1 MATTSRS
8 TVHGRLRWYMISY
21 VFAGLVI
28 NYLDRASLGVALPFM
43 GETFHLSKT
52 EEGMILAAFF
62 WSYDFFQLAAGWF
75 VDRYGPRR
83 TFTFAAVWWSLF
95 TSLTALAGSFA
106 SLFGVRLL
114 LGVGES
120 PAATTSAKVV
130 GRWFPKHE
138 RALATG
144 IWDSGSRVGGVI
156 ALPIVTTLIAWLG
169 WRWTFA
175 IIGVVGLLWA
185 YGWWRAYRDPQE
197 HPKITQ
203 EELDYLREGGAR
215 GFEGDE
221 GEGDQVRWRDLFRYR
236 TIWAMMLGF
245 FCLNM
250 VVYFFLTFFPT
261 YLVEERNFSLLKLG
275 LFGALPGLVA
285 IGGEWL
291 GGWLADRRIS
301 AGDSVTKVRK
311 TFIAGGFLV
320 STVIGIAVWVPEA
333 WMALA
338 LLSVAYAGSTFA
350 AANIWSLPADVAP
363 ADRHVASI
371 GGIQNFASN
380 FAGIISPIMIGVLV
394 DRTSS
399 FTVPLMVIS
408 AVALLGAFT
417 YAVILKRVE
426 PLGLPTTEHAR

>member
-1 MATTSRS
+1 MVTSAKTHPRS
-8 TVHGRLRWYMISY
+8 TVRGRLRWYMISF

-43 GETFHLSKT
+43 KDTFRLTKT

-75 VDRYGPRR
+75 VDKHGPRR

-95 TSLTALAGSFA
+95 TSLTALASSFA
-106 SLFGVRLL
+106 TLFGVRLL
-114 LGVGES
+114 LGIGES
-120 PAATTSAKVV
+120 PAATSSTKVV
-130 GRWFPKHE
+130 GRWFPRHE

-144 IWDSGSRVGGVI
+144 IWDSGSRVGGVL
-156 ALPIVTTLIAWLG
+156 ALPIVTALVAWLG

-175 IIGVVGLLWA
+175 FIGLIGVVWA
-185 YGWWRAYRDPQE
+185 IGWWRAYRDPQD
-197 HPKITQ
+197 HPKISA
-203 EELDYLREGGAR
+203 EELAYIREGGAR
-215 GFEGDE
+215 SEEDAE
-221 GEGDQVRWRDLFRYR
+221 GEGAVMRWRDLFRYR

-261 YLVEERNFSLLKLG
+261 YLVEERHFSLLKLG

-285 IGGEWL
+285 IAAEWL
-291 GGWLADRRIS
+291 GGWLADRRI
-301 AGDSVTKVRK
+301 ARGESVTRVRK
-311 TFIAGGFLV
+311 SYIAGGFLV
-320 STVIGIAVWVPEA
+320 STVIGGAVWVPQA

-338 LLSVAYAGSTFA
+338 LLSLAYAGSTFA

-363 ADRHVASI
+363 AERHVASI

-380 FAGIISPIMIGVLV
+380 FAGIIGPIMIGVLV
-394 DRTSS
+394 DQTSS
-399 FTVPLMVIS
+399 FAAPLLVIS
-408 AVALLGAFT
+408 AVALLGAFSYT
-417 YAVILKRVE
+417 FILKRVE
-426 PLGLPTTEHAR
+426 PLRQHS

>member
-1 MATTSRS
+1 MATTIRS
-8 TVHGRLRWYMISY
+8 TVRGRLRWYMISY

-43 GETFHLSKT
+43 GETFKLSKT

-83 TFTFAAVWWSLF
+83 TFTFASLWWSVF

-156 ALPIVTTLIAWLG
+156 ALPVVTGLIAWLG
-169 WRWTFA
+169 WRWTFV
-175 IIGVVGLLWA
+175 IIGLIGLLWA
-185 YGWWRAYRDPQE
+185 YGWWRTYRDPQE
-197 HPKITQ
+197 HPKMTE
-203 EELDYLREGGAR
+203 EELAYLREGGAR
-215 GFEGDE
+215 WAGDDEGDA
-221 GEGDQVRWRDLFRYR
+221 GRIRWRDLFRNR

-261 YLVEERNFSLLKLG
+261 YLVEERGFSLLTLG

-285 IGGEWL
+285 IVGEWL
-291 GGWLADRRIS
+291 GGWLADRRI
-301 AGDSVTKVRK
+301 ARGDSLTRVRK
-311 TFIAGGFLV
+311 TFISGGFLV
-320 STVIGIAVWVPEA
+320 SMVIGVAVWVPQA

-338 LLSVAYAGSTFA
+338 LLSIAYAGSTFA

-380 FAGIISPIMIGVLV
+380 FAGIISPIMVGFLV

-399 FTVPLMVIS
+399 FAVPLMVIS
-408 AVALLGAFT
+408 AVALLGAIT
-417 YAVILKRVE
+417 YAVILRRVE
-426 PLGLPTTEHAR
+426 PLGIPAGREA

>member
-1 MATTSRS
+1 MVKTLPQRRAGSVR
-8 TVHGRLRWYMISY
+8 GRLRWYMISF

-43 GETFHLSKT
+43 GETFRLSKT
-52 EEGMILAAFF
+52 QEGMILAAFF

-83 TFTFAAVWWSLF
+83 SFTFAAVWWSLF
-95 TSLTALAGSFA
+95 TALTGLVGNFA
-106 SLFGVRLL
+106 ALFGVRLL

-130 GRWFPKHE
+130 GRWFPRHE
-138 RALATG
+138 RTLATG
-144 IWDSGSRVGGVI
+144 IWDSGSRVGGVV
-156 ALPIVTTLIAWLG
+156 ALPVVTALIAVLG
-169 WRWTFA
+169 WRWTFP

-185 YGWWRAYRDPQE
+185 YGWWRTYRDPQD
-197 HPKITQ
+197 HPKIGA
-203 EELDYLREGGAR
+203 EELAYIHEGGAR
-215 GFEGDE
+215 WAEDDEGDVA
-221 GEGDQVRWRDLFRYR
+221 GIRWRDLFRYR

-261 YLVEERNFSLLKLG
+261 YLVEERHFSLLKLG
-275 LFGALPGLVA
+275 LFGAIPGLVA
-285 IGGEWL
+285 IVGEWL
-291 GGWLADRRIS
+291 GGWLADRRI
-301 AGDSVTKVRK
+301 ARGASVTRVRK
-311 TFIAGGFLV
+311 SFIAGGFLV
-320 STVIGIAVWVPEA
+320 STVIGVAAWVPQA

-338 LLSVAYAGSTFA
+338 LLSLAYAGSTFA

-380 FAGIISPIMIGVLV
+380 FAGIIGPIMVGVLV
-394 DRTSS
+394 DKTSS

-408 AVALLGAFT
+408 AIALLGAFT

-426 PLGLPTTEHAR
+426 PLGLPG

>member
-1 MATTSRS
+1 
-8 TVHGRLRWYMISY
+8 MISF

-43 GETFHLSKT
+43 GETFNLSKT

-95 TSLTALAGSFA
+95 TSLTALASSFA

-114 LGVGES
+114 LGIGES

-130 GRWFPKHE
+130 ARWFPRHE

-156 ALPIVTTLIAWLG
+156 ALPVVTALIAGLG

-175 IIGVVGLLWA
+175 VIGVIGLLWA
-185 YGWWRAYRDPQE
+185 FGWWRTYRDPQD
-197 HPKITQ
+197 HPKITE
-203 EELDYLREGGAR
+203 EELTYLREGGAR
-215 GFEGDE
+215 WEGDDDE
-221 GEGDQVRWRDLFRYR
+221 DTAKIRWRDLFRYR

-261 YLVEERNFSLLKLG
+261 YLVEEREFSLLKLG
-275 LFGALPGLVA
+275 LFGAIPGLVA

-301 AGDSVTKVRK
+301 RGDSVTRVRK
-311 TFIAGGFLV
+311 LFISGGFLV
-320 STVIGIAVWVPEA
+320 STVIGLAVWVPDA

-338 LLSVAYAGSTFA
+338 LLSIAYAGSTFA

-380 FAGIISPIMIGVLV
+380 FAGIVSPIMIGVLV

-399 FTVPLMVIS
+399 FTIPLMVIS
-408 AVALLGAFT
+408 GVALLGAFT

-426 PLGLPTTEHAR
+426 PLRQP

>member
-1 MATTSRS
+1 MTTTLRS
-8 TVHGRLRWYMISY
+8 TVRGRLRWYMISY

-43 GETFHLSKT
+43 GETFQLSKT

-114 LGVGES
+114 LGIGES

-130 GRWFPKHE
+130 GRWFPRHE

-156 ALPIVTTLIAWLG
+156 ALPIVTALIAWLG

-175 IIGVVGLLWA
+175 IIGVVGLAWA
-185 YGWWRAYRDPQE
+185 FGWWRTYRDPQE
-197 HPKITQ
+197 HPKITE
-203 EELDYLREGGAR
+203 EELTYLREGGAR
-215 GFEGDE
+215 GFEGDDE
-221 GEGDQVRWRDLFRYR
+221 GEGDKIRWRDLFRYR

-261 YLVEERNFSLLKLG
+261 YLVEEREFSLLKLG

-285 IGGEWL
+285 IGAEWL
-291 GGWLADRRIS
+291 GGWLADRRIA

-311 TFIAGGFLV
+311 MFISGGFLV
-320 STVIGIAVWVPEA
+320 STVIGAAVLVPQA

-338 LLSVAYAGSTFA
+338 LLSIAYAGSTFA

-380 FAGIISPIMIGVLV
+380 FAGIISPIMVGVLV

-417 YAVILKRVE
+417 YAVILKKVE
-426 PLGLPTTEHAR
+426 PLGVRS

>member
-1 MATTSRS
+1 M
-8 TVHGRLRWYMISY
+8 
-21 VFAGLVI
+21 
-28 NYLDRASLGVALPFM
+28 
-43 GETFHLSKT
+43 
-52 EEGMILAAFF
+52 
-62 WSYDFFQLAAGWF
+62 
-75 VDRYGPRR
+75 DRYGPRR

-95 TSLTALAGSFA
+95 TSLTALAGNFA
-106 SLFGVRLL
+106 ALFGVRLL
-114 LGVGES
+114 LGIGES

-130 GRWFPKHE
+130 GRWFPRHE

-156 ALPIVTTLIAWLG
+156 ALPIVTALIAWLG

-175 IIGVVGLLWA
+175 VIGVLGLVWA
-185 YGWWRAYRDPQE
+185 FGWWRAYRDPQE
-197 HPKITQ
+197 HPRISE
-203 EELDYLREGGAR
+203 EELAYLREGGAR
-215 GFEGDE
+215 FEGDDA
-221 GEGDQVRWRDLFRYR
+221 GEANAIRWRDLFRYR

-261 YLVEERNFSLLKLG
+261 YLVEEREFSLLKLG

-285 IGGEWL
+285 IAAEWL

-301 AGDSVTKVRK
+301 AGDSVTRVRK
-311 TFIAGGFLV
+311 TFISGGFLV
-320 STVIGIAVWVPEA
+320 STVIGVAVWVPQA

-338 LLSVAYAGSTFA
+338 LLSIAYAGSTFA

-363 ADRHVASI
+363 ADRYVASI

-380 FAGIISPIMIGVLV
+380 FAGIVSPIMIGVLV
-394 DRTSS
+394 DATSS
-399 FTVPLMVIS
+399 FTVPLMVI
-408 AVALLGAFT
+408 AGVALLGAFT

-426 PLGLPTTEHAR
+426 PIGVPARAEA

>member
-1 MATTSRS
+1 
-8 TVHGRLRWYMISY
+8 MISF

-43 GETFHLSKT
+43 GETFNLSKT

-75 VDRYGPRR
+75 VDRYGPRK

-95 TSLTALAGSFA
+95 TSLTALASSFV

-130 GRWFPKHE
+130 ARWFPRHE

-156 ALPIVTTLIAWLG
+156 ALPVVTALIAWLG

-175 IIGVVGLLWA
+175 VIGVIGLLWA
-185 YGWWRAYRDPQE
+185 LGWWRTYRDPQD
-197 HPKITQ
+197 HPKITE
-203 EELDYLREGGAR
+203 EELAYLREGGAR
-215 GFEGDE
+215 WEGDDDE
-221 GEGDQVRWRDLFRYR
+221 DTAKIRWRDLFRYR

-261 YLVEERNFSLLKLG
+261 YLVEEREFSLLKLG

-301 AGDSVTKVRK
+301 RGDSVTRVRK
-311 TFIAGGFLV
+311 QFIAGGFLV
-320 STVIGIAVWVPEA
+320 STVIGLAVWVPDA

-399 FTVPLMVIS
+399 FTVPLMVI
-408 AVALLGAFT
+408 AGVALLGAFT

-426 PLGLPTTEHAR
+426 PLRRP

>member
-1 MATTSRS
+1 MSLGTLATTLRRNRA
-8 TVHGRLRWYMISY
+8 VRGRLRWYMISF

-28 NYLDRASLGVALPFM
+28 NYLDRAGLGVALPFM
-43 GETFHLSKT
+43 GETFRLSKT
-52 EEGMILAAFF
+52 QEGMILAAFF
-62 WSYDFFQLAAGWF
+62 WSYDFCQLAAGWF
-75 VDRYGPRR
+75 VDRHGPRK
-83 TFTFAAVWWSLF
+83 TFTFAAVWWSIF
-95 TSLTALAGSFA
+95 TSLTAAASSFA
-106 SLFGVRLL
+106 TLFGVRLL

-130 GRWFPKHE
+130 GRWFPRHE

-144 IWDSGSRVGGVI
+144 IWDSGSRG
-156 ALPIVTTLIAWLG
+156 A
-169 WRWTFA
+169 F
-175 IIGVVGLLWA
+175 
-185 YGWWRAYRDPQE
+185 GWWRTYRDPQE
-197 HPKITQ
+197 HPRVSE
-203 EELDYLREGGAR
+203 EELAYLREGGAR
-215 GFEGDE
+215 WEGDA
-221 GEGDQVRWRDLFRYR
+221 GDERTRWRDLFRHR

-261 YLVEERNFSLLKLG
+261 YLVEERGFSLLKLG

-291 GGWLADRRIS
+291 GGWLADRRI
-301 AGDSVTKVRK
+301 ARGESVTRVRK

-320 STVIGIAVWVPEA
+320 STVIGVAVWVPAA

-363 ADRHVASI
+363 SDRQVASI

-380 FAGIISPIMIGVLV
+380 FAGIIGPIMVGYLV
-394 DRTSS
+394 DVTSS
-399 FTVPLMVIS
+399 FTVPLMVIA

-417 YAVILKRVE
+417 YAVVLKRVE
-426 PLGLPTTEHAR
+426 PIGAPPAAAGR